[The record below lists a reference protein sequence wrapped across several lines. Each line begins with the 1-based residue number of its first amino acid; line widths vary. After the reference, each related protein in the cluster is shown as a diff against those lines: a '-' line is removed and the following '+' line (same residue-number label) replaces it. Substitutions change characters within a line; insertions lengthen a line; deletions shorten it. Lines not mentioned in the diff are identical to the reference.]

1 MSMNVAEK
9 LKIMRE
15 SERLTSLPEAAKM
28 LGLNRDALWRYEAGK
43 TIPNTEVIM
52 SILNHPRF
60 EKYALWF
67 ITGKIAPESGQI
79 APALALWAR
88 RNNVSALRPENWL
101 SIFLAYL
108 YENHRVTICY
118 VTPDRVFTRGDSYDR

>member
-1 MSMNVAEK
+1 MSMSVAEK

-15 SERLTSLPEAAKM
+15 SERLTSLPDAAKM

-43 TIPNTEVIM
+43 TVPNTEVIM

-79 APALALWAR
+79 APALAHFGQDETT
-88 RNNVSALRPENWL
+88 SQP
-101 SIFLAYL
+101 SDQKI
-108 YENHRVTICY
+108 
-118 VTPDRVFTRGDSYDR
+118 G

>member
-1 MSMNVAEK
+1 MNVAEK

-79 APALALWAR
+79 APALAHFGQDETT
-88 RNNVSALRPENWL
+88 SQP
-101 SIFLAYL
+101 SDQKI
-108 YENHRVTICY
+108 
-118 VTPDRVFTRGDSYDR
+118 G

>member
-79 APALALWAR
+79 APALAHFGQDEIT
-88 RNNVSALRPENWL
+88 SQP
-101 SIFLAYL
+101 SDQKI
-108 YENHRVTICY
+108 
-118 VTPDRVFTRGDSYDR
+118 G

>member
-52 SILNHPRF
+52 SILNHRRF

-79 APALALWAR
+79 APALAH
-88 RNNVSALRPENWL
+88 
-101 SIFLAYL
+101 FGQD
-108 YENHRVTICY
+108 VTTSQHSDQKI
-118 VTPDRVFTRGDSYDR
+118 G

>member
-1 MSMNVAEK
+1 MSMSVAEK

-15 SERLTSLPEAAKM
+15 SERLTSLPDAAKM

-43 TIPNTEVIM
+43 TIPNTEVIT

-67 ITGKIAPESGQI
+67 ITGKVAPEAGQI
-79 APALALWAR
+79 APALAHFGQ
-88 RNNVSALRPENWL
+88 E
-101 SIFLAYL
+101 
-108 YENHRVTICY
+108 ETISSHSDQK
-118 VTPDRVFTRGDSYDR
+118 TG

>member
-79 APALALWAR
+79 APALAHFGQDETT
-88 RNNVSALRPENWL
+88 SQPSEQK
-101 SIFLAYL
+101 I
-108 YENHRVTICY
+108 
-118 VTPDRVFTRGDSYDR
+118 G

>member
-1 MSMNVAEK
+1 MSMSVAEK

-15 SERLTSLPEAAKM
+15 SERLTSLPDAAKM

-79 APALALWAR
+79 APALAHFGQDETT
-88 RNNVSALRPENWL
+88 SQP
-101 SIFLAYL
+101 SDQK
-108 YENHRVTICY
+108 T
-118 VTPDRVFTRGDSYDR
+118 G

>member
-9 LKIMRE
+9 LKLMRE

-79 APALALWAR
+79 APALAHFGQDETT
-88 RNNVSALRPENWL
+88 SQP
-101 SIFLAYL
+101 SDQKI
-108 YENHRVTICY
+108 
-118 VTPDRVFTRGDSYDR
+118 G

>member
-1 MSMNVAEK
+1 MSMSVAEK

-15 SERLTSLPEAAKM
+15 SERLTSLPDAAKM

-52 SILNHPRF
+52 IILNHPRF

-79 APALALWAR
+79 APALAHFGQDETT
-88 RNNVSALRPENWL
+88 SQP
-101 SIFLAYL
+101 SDQK
-108 YENHRVTICY
+108 T
-118 VTPDRVFTRGDSYDR
+118 G

>member
-79 APALALWAR
+79 APALAHFGR
-88 RNNVSALRPENWL
+88 DETTSQP
-101 SIFLAYL
+101 SDQKI
-108 YENHRVTICY
+108 
-118 VTPDRVFTRGDSYDR
+118 G